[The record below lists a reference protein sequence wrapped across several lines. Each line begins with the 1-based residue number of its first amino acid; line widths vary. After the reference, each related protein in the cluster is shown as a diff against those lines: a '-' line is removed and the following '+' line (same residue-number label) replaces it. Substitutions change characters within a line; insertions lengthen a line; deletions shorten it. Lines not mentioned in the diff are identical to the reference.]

1 MEILLWNYQTAHLSD
16 SLWSTR
22 RKWKLVSETLI
33 STARTEIIIYKTT
46 AGAKQLKCSENHA
59 DVLA

>member
-22 RKWKLVSETLI
+22 KNWKLVSETLI
-33 STARTEIIIYKTT
+33 STTRTEIVISKTT
-46 AGAKQLKCSENHA
+46 ADVLKCWENHA